1 MYSWFVFAHIAGV
14 LGFMLAHG
22 VSVAVL
28 LGLRRERDRARIAT
42 LLDLS
47 GGSIIALYVSV
58 LLLLG
63 GGIAAGFAGNWWTKG
78 WIWVSLG
85 LFLAIAVSM
94 YPLGSG
100 YFRRIRGAVGMR
112 PSGAP
117 MVSDEELDELLRS
130 SRAAALA
137 LIGFGGIVVILWL
150 MVFKPF

>member
-1 MYSWFVFAHIAGV
+1 VYQWFVFAHIAGA

-28 LGLRRERDRARIAT
+28 LRLRRERDRHRIAI

-47 GGSIIALYVSV
+47 SSSMIALYASI
-58 LLLLG
+58 LLLLL
-63 GGIAAGFAGNWWTKG
+63 GGIAAGFSGNWWGAG
-78 WIWVSLG
+78 WIWLSLG
-85 LFLAIAVSM
+85 LFVAIAVSM

-130 SRAAALA
+130 GRATAVAAV
-137 LIGFGGIVVILWL
+137 GFGGVVVILWL
-150 MVFKPF
+150 MIFKPF

>member
-1 MYSWFVFAHIAGV
+1 MYQWLVFAHIAGA

-22 VSVAVL
+22 VSVGVL
-28 LGLRRERDRARIAT
+28 FRLRRERDRTQIGT

-47 GGSIIALYVSV
+47 SGSIVALYASIAL
-58 LLLLG
+58 LLA
-63 GGIAAGFAGNWWTKG
+63 GGIGAGFMGNWWGKL

-94 YPLGSG
+94 YPLGSR
-100 YFRRIRGAVGMR
+100 YFRRVRSALAFR

-130 SRAAALA
+130 GRSTAVAA
-137 LIGFGGIVVILWL
+137 IGFGGILLILWL